1 MLGMRAP
8 LMVMQRCGLEHLATN
23 KQRCAMGGTRG
34 MSHEGTGRTQMDDMR
49 SRLMRCLSTV
59 FPGLPNGTLAN
70 ANTSNTAEWD
80 SLASVTLF
88 ALVEEEFGTELD
100 VNALGELS
108 SFDSILD
115 YLQTRKVS

>member
-1 MLGMRAP
+1 
-8 LMVMQRCGLEHLATN
+8 
-23 KQRCAMGGTRG
+23 
-34 MSHEGTGRTQMDDMR
+34 MDEVR
-49 SRLMRCLSTV
+49 SRLMKCFSTV
-59 FPGLPNGTLAN
+59 FPALPSEILPN
-70 ANTSNTAEWD
+70 ANTGNTAKWD

>member
-1 MLGMRAP
+1 
-8 LMVMQRCGLEHLATN
+8 
-23 KQRCAMGGTRG
+23 
-34 MSHEGTGRTQMDDMR
+34 MDDAR
-49 SRLMRCLSTV
+49 SRLMRCFSTV
-59 FPGLPNGTLAN
+59 FPELPSGTLT
-70 ANTSNTAEWD
+70 NTNTANTAEWD

-88 ALVEEEFGTELD
+88 ALVEEEFGIELD

>member
-1 MLGMRAP
+1 
-8 LMVMQRCGLEHLATN
+8 
-23 KQRCAMGGTRG
+23 
-34 MSHEGTGRTQMDDMR
+34 MDDTR
-49 SRLMRCLSTV
+49 SRLMRCFSTV
-59 FPGLPNGTLAN
+59 FPELPSGTLAN
-70 ANTSNTAEWD
+70 ANTATAEWD
-80 SLASVTLF
+80 SLSSVTLF

>member
-1 MLGMRAP
+1 
-8 LMVMQRCGLEHLATN
+8 
-23 KQRCAMGGTRG
+23 
-34 MSHEGTGRTQMDDMR
+34 MDEAR
-49 SRLMRCLSTV
+49 SRLMRCFSSV
-59 FPGLPNGTLAN
+59 FPELPSGTLAN
-70 ANTSNTAEWD
+70 ANTTNTAEWD

>member
-1 MLGMRAP
+1 
-8 LMVMQRCGLEHLATN
+8 
-23 KQRCAMGGTRG
+23 
-34 MSHEGTGRTQMDDMR
+34 MDDAR
-49 SRLMRCLSTV
+49 SRLMRCFSTV
-59 FPGLPNGTLAN
+59 FPELPSGTLAN
-70 ANTSNTAEWD
+70 ANTANTAEWD
-80 SLASVTLF
+80 SLSSVTLF